1 MDQHGVTD
9 LNLSPP
15 HDDGFFFFFFFFDE
29 VGDGK
34 IKLVCLTRVTL
45 AVSIILMLEENH
57 LYIHQLQLAG

>member
-15 HDDGFFFFFFFFDE
+15 HDE

-34 IKLVCLTRVTL
+34 IKLECLTRVTL